1 MYRSLINNPS
11 TFAANCRSI
20 DSNNKPNLSDHAAL
34 NLTLSWDY
42 SLVGDAWAE
51 FQQRRIFRFA
61 VDWVQACLRQLNQLS
76 ENVSQALTGSPIW
89 VQEMNFLFDSFVS
102 LARLKAM
109 FCWLCIVHAIIEI
122 DLMEVC
128 FIEKI
133 FEGTIARKICIS
145 FKMEKLLGKLFKLF
159 FSLKFLFDSWINL
172 WSNYFSI
179 FVTKVFSSN
188 LLTFYNF
195 ETPVSVKSE

>member
-1 MYRSLINNPS
+1 MYRSPINNPS

-20 DSNNKPNLSDHAAL
+20 DSNNKPRQSSTDCGQRYLRCFLSDHAAL

-51 FQQRRIFRFA
+51 FQQRRIIRFA
-61 VDWVQACLRQLNQLS
+61 VNWVQACLRQLNQLS
-76 ENVSQALTGSPIW
+76 KNVSQTLTGSPIW

-133 FEGTIARKICIS
+133 FEGTIVRKFFNS
-145 FKMEKLLGKLFKLF
+145 FKKRSF
-159 FSLKFLFDSWINL
+159 
-172 WSNYFSI
+172 
-179 FVTKVFSSN
+179 
-188 LLTFYNF
+188 
-195 ETPVSVKSE
+195 